1 MGEVVSTS
9 VSGMTCMS
17 CVGRVKEALES
28 LEGSYNIDVQLE
40 TGSVNLQGI
49 SLEEAEQAII
59 SLGYKIGTPT
69 TINPEDDFNWRDGTV
84 WGKSAYNTMWCLIGC
99 SIGDLGTIY
108 YFQNIEHSWPVWGV
122 MTLAIINGLLTSIAL
137 ETVILLKQ
145 FPFQDALR
153 TAMGMSLIS
162 MIAMEAAMNITD
174 VVLTGGAMLTPE
186 VIIPMWI
193 AGFLTPWP
201 YNYWR
206 LKKYG
211 ISCH

>member
-1 MGEVVSTS
+1 MHICKEVRLKMLCQSPK
-9 VSGMTCMS
+9 ME
-17 CVGRVKEALES
+17 RAA
-28 LEGSYNIDVQLE
+28 GS
-40 TGSVNLQGI
+40 
-49 SLEEAEQAII
+49 
-59 SLGYKIGTPT
+59 
-69 TINPEDDFNWRDGTV
+69 
-84 WGKSAYNTMWCLIGC
+84 M
-99 SIGDLGTIY
+99 
-108 YFQNIEHSWPVWGV
+108 
-122 MTLAIINGLLTSIAL
+122 NGLLTSIAL

>member
-1 MGEVVSTS
+1 
-9 VSGMTCMS
+9 MS
-17 CVGRVKEALES
+17 CQGCVSNLTSALEAV
-28 LEGSYNIDVQLE
+28 EGVSSVEVEVGSAVIHHHGVISDVLD
-40 TGSVNLQGI
+40 S
-49 SLEEAEQAII
+49 AINGAGFTVG
-59 SLGYKIGTPT
+59 L
-69 TINPEDDFNWRDGTV
+69 PEFNWKDGAV
-84 WGKSAYNTMWCLIGC
+84 WKQSAHNTKWCLIGC
-99 SIGDLGTIY
+99 SIGDLGTIA
-108 YFQNIEHSWPVWGV
+108 YFQFVWTDSGWST
-122 MTLAIINGLLTSIAL
+122 MAIMMLAIMNGLLTSIAL

-145 FPFQDALR
+145 LPFQDALR

-174 VVLTGGAMLTPE
+174 IVLTGGAMLTPE

-193 AGFLTPWP
+193 AGFITPWP

>member
-1 MGEVVSTS
+1 METSTYD
-9 VSGMTCMS
+9 VGGMS
-17 CVGRVKEALES
+17 CDGCVSKLSTALE
-28 LEGSYNIDVQLE
+28 NIPGVKSSNVE
-40 TGSVNLQGI
+40 VGK
-49 SLEEAEQAII
+49 AII
-59 SLGYKIGTPT
+59 DHEGDLNEEISAAIVSCGFTVGS
-69 TINPEDDFNWRDGTV
+69 DFSWSDSAV
-84 WGKSAYNTMWCLIGC
+84 WKKSAHNTKWCLIGC
-99 SIGDLGTIY
+99 SIGDLGTIA
-108 YFQNIEHSWPVWGV
+108 YFQFVWTDSGWST
-122 MTLAIINGLLTSIAL
+122 MAIMMLAIMNGLLTSIAL

-145 FPFQDALR
+145 LPFQDALR

-174 VVLTGGAMLTPE
+174 IVLTGGAMLTLT

-193 AGFLTPWP
+193 AGFITPWP